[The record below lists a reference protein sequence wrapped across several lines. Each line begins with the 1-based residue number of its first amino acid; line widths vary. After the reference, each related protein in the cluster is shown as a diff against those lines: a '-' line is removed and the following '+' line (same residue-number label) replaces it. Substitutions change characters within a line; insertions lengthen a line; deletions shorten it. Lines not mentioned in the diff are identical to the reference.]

1 MCRAQVRTSQMYKR
15 LAQILFVLL
24 IVASIDVQAQ
34 AALDWSGRRI
44 MEEVHQRHQ
53 QFPYVYEEQ
62 SMVMVDKH
70 GNRDSRKVRRYSRV
84 EEDGTTKFLLLFD
97 SPREV
102 SGVALLSTRAP
113 GGETSTSI
121 YLPAYGEQMVESG
134 GVGSDGNFLGT
145 DFSVESLT
153 GEKLSDYHYIRRN
166 DRPIG
171 DVDYL
176 VVDVYPAGTET
187 EARPALRR
195 HFIRHDNFY
204 ITNTE
209 HFDKLGRVRK
219 NQSHHDLRPVAGN
232 RWRANMMLMDDVIE
246 NHQSLI
252 KVNRRVFSRDYVPA
266 EMFGANWL
274 FANHPYI
281 EPGSTH
287 SDVVTDA
294 PAEGIAV
301 PPASQS
307 ATGEPNK

>member
-1 MCRAQVRTSQMYKR
+1 MYKR

-24 IVASIDVQAQ
+24 IAAGINVQAQ
-34 AALDWSGRRI
+34 TDLDWSGSRI

-62 SMVMVDKH
+62 SMVMVDKR
-70 GNRDSRKVRRYSRV
+70 GNRDSRKARRYSRV

-102 SGVALLSTRAP
+102 SGVALLATRAP

-121 YLPAYGEQMVESG
+121 YLPAYGEQLVESG

-153 GEKLSDYHYIRRN
+153 GEQLSDYRYIRRN

-187 EARPALRR
+187 QASPPLRR

-219 NQSHHDLRPVAGN
+219 NQSHHDLKLVAGN
-232 RWRANMMLMDDVIE
+232 RWRANMMLMDDVVE

-281 EPGSTH
+281 EPGST
-287 SDVVTDA
+287 DPDIVTDA

-301 PPASQS
+301 PPANQS
-307 ATGEPNK
+307 ATGASNE